1 MSVNLISRFESWDL
15 PHIAEAELG
24 DLLKITDPVKW
35 NHLMSQLK
43 ALLVIETQ
51 PRTMSKLPDGG
62 AKIRNRI
69 EKLRRQLS
77 VPKSTPVKKTIGKP
91 KRKSIKVEIPVKK
104 TVTSIFD
111 IDWLF
116 DLPFSNFGFSLDWW
130 GVGLKGKKKQ
140 FFSELPFQFLE
151 KKIHLIDGS
160 APKNPQ
166 KYWIE
171 ILNIYRN
178 IEYWILDIYRNI
190 EYWILDI
197 YRNIEY
203 GIYIEILNMEY
214 ISKYWILNVYQNIEY
229 WICSS
234 IAPELFK
241 KCSDTTSGHIP
252 PRKGLC
258 AAACVNTCLKLGPCA
273 LRMPH
278 WHWTFNYVLLTVPA
292 RTAVPAL

>member
-1 MSVNLISRFESWDL
+1 MEPFDESVESSFGHRDSASNDEQIARWRCQDSKQDWKAAQAAFRPKIYTSQENHWKTKKKVDQSWDTSQKD
-15 PHIAEAELG
+15 G
-24 DLLKITDPVKW
+24 
-35 NHLMSQLK
+35 NQHLWYRLIFWFAVFQLWF
-43 ALLVIETQ
+43 LT
-51 PRTMSKLPDGG
+51 
-62 AKIRNRI
+62 
-69 EKLRRQLS
+69 
-77 VPKSTPVKKTIGKP
+77 
-91 KRKSIKVEIPVKK
+91 
-104 TVTSIFD
+104 
-111 IDWLF
+111 WLARCW
-116 DLPFSNFGFSLDWW
+116 LERE
-130 GVGLKGKKKQ
+130 KKQ

-171 ILNIYRN
+171 ILNIYRNIEYWILDIYRNIEYWILDIYRN